1 MTYDPIT
8 ISIVLFF
15 LLVFLVLLAS
25 FASICYLRR
34 IDLGPI
40 FHKIAT
46 LKGDVASLQN
56 TKSDLSAELKSL
68 KNEVAVA
75 EQTIARA
82 KAEQDWL
89 DQNRD
94 TIAQMRNQIAIIRT
108 ELNGITNEKN
118 KLNGEL
124 QEKRQ
129 ELQSLAG
136 EIASL
141 HTKQTQYTSDVL
153 ARQRQ
158 ITGLEN
164 EKKSLEILK
173 ATVEKE
179 NDQAKQQLLQTQNM
193 IIQKENELRLKE
205 QALSDALSRLE
216 RIERECENKTRER
229 DELKEEIKRLRENI
243 ATLTGT
249 LHGIE
254 VDIAAKG
261 PAEEGEKWHDLD
273 TQLTGYPLDGI
284 QSRNLESEEDWLN
297 KFEDNLRK
305 NGIKFDKRTIRAF
318 HTGLK
323 VADYSPLVVLAGISG
338 TGKSL
343 LPRLY
348 SEAIGMNFLQIAVQP
363 RWDNPQDM
371 FGFYNYME
379 GRYKATELSRML
391 WQYDVYNNK
400 NAEEKLDGI
409 IPMNLVL
416 LDEMNIA
423 KVEYYFSDML
433 SKLEVRR
440 DINEN
445 NPESRLKAEI
455 EIECGSIR
463 EGSKPRRLFVGRN
476 TLFVGTM
483 NEDESTQSLSDKV
496 IDRSNLLRFGKPK
509 DISVNPKVESFD
521 RIYNDSAVLAYDN
534 WKQWIRMGQ
543 LSESQV
549 EILKSINEQ
558 LEKMERPFAYRV
570 ANAIQAYII
579 NYPDQSP
586 FGKQTAMADQIEM
599 KILPKLNG
607 IDKDSVNNKR
617 ALDEI
622 GNIIDTI
629 GDDALSTA
637 FKSAKD
643 DSDHVFFQWRG
654 IAR

>member
-1 MTYDPIT
+1 MPYDPIT

-15 LLVFLVLLAS
+15 LLVLLVLLAS

-40 FHKIAT
+40 LHKIAA

-68 KNEVAVA
+68 KNEVAIA

-82 KAEQDWL
+82 KAEHNWL

-94 TIAQMRNQIAIIRT
+94 AIAEKREQIAKIN
-108 ELNGITNEKN
+108 EALNDIVDKKN
-118 KLNGEL
+118 TLNGEL
-124 QEKRQ
+124 QELRQ
-129 ELQSLAG
+129 EQQKLAG
-136 EIASL
+136 DNQAYSTANESFRRDNEEL
-141 HTKQTQYTSDVL
+141 QG
-153 ARQRQ
+153 Q
-158 ITGLEN
+158 IE
-164 EKKSLEILK
+164 EKKERIKSLENLK
-173 ATVEKE
+173 ATAESENAQAQQKLIKTQTDVTQAEARLCEKE
-179 NDQAKQQLLQTQNM
+179 REISVAKQH
-193 IIQKENELRLKE
+193 I
-205 QALSDALSRLE
+205 S
-216 RIERECENKTRER
+216 
-229 DELKEEIKRLRENI
+229 ELKEEQKHLEEEIRNLKKDKEEARGE
-243 ATLTGT
+243 ATYWT
-249 LHGIE
+249 
-254 VDIAAKG
+254 AK
-261 PAEEGEKWHDLD
+261 AETFKTEKGKEWNDLD
-273 TQLTGYPLDGI
+273 THLDGYPYENI
-284 QSRNLESEEDWLN
+284 KRREMKNEIDWLN
-297 KFEDNLRK
+297 DFEKKLHDN
-305 NGIKFDKRTIRAF
+305 NIKFDKRTIRAF

-348 SEAIGMNFLQIAVQP
+348 SKAIGMNFLQIAVQP

-391 WQYDVYNNK
+391 WQYDIYNNK
-400 NAEEKLDGI
+400 EAEDKLNGI

-445 NPESRLKAEI
+445 VLGDKEKNILRRIAEI
-455 EIECGSIR
+455 ELESGSDSEER
-463 EGSKPRRLFVGRN
+463 RRLFIGKN

-496 IDRSNLLRFGKPK
+496 IDRSNLLRFGKPS
-509 DISVNPKVESFD
+509 DINVNPKVESFD
-521 RIYNDSAVLAYDN
+521 SIYNDSAVLDYNN

-543 LSESQV
+543 LPESQLK
-549 EILKSINEQ
+549 ILQSINEQ
-558 LEKMERPFAYRV
+558 LEIMGRPFAYRV

-586 FGKQTAMADQIEM
+586 SGIQAAMADQIEM

-617 ALDEI
+617 ALDNI
-622 GNIIDTI
+622 GNIIEAI

-637 FKSAKD
+637 FRAAKD